1 MVRTTL
7 ARLFLFG
14 LLALGW
20 LGGGQLTTAQE
31 LHNETQGIW
40 RAQVIEVIKSG
51 EQLIPGTDT
60 VTTLQSVRAQ
70 VLDGPQT
77 GEIIAVAD
85 DYLQLDVGERFYYTQ
100 TVFINDTVAYGVL
113 QRDRTR
119 PLFFLVLVFAVAV
132 IALSGWQGVRSL
144 VALAASFAAIF
155 MILLPSVL
163 NGWNPLLMSVGVAA
177 LVLFGAI
184 FFTHGL
190 NRESAVAYT
199 GTMIAVG
206 ITSVFALI
214 AVSLTGLTGFASEG
228 ATSLNINTRGT
239 LDLTALLLGSIII
252 GVLGV
257 LDDISVTQAAVVTEL
272 FGADRTLTR
281 RMVFQKALRVGR
293 EHVGALVNTLVLAYT
308 GAALPLLLYYYLAAT
323 DFSMA
328 LSSELFATEIVR
340 MIVGS
345 IGLILTVPIVTGL
358 AVYFLKDYQPPT
370 NRTPHAHS
378 HGHGH
383 SH

>member
-1 MVRTTL
+1 MKNLYSFILVTL
-7 ARLFLFG
+7 FAIG
-14 LLALGW
+14 LLGA
-20 LGGGQLTTAQE
+20 TETYPAYAQTQ
-31 LHNETQGIW
+31 LHNETEGIW
-40 RAQVIEVIKSG
+40 RAEVIEVTESG
-51 EQLIPGTDT
+51 ERLIPGTE
-60 VTTLQSVRAQ
+60 TTTSFQSIRAQ
-70 VLDGPQT
+70 VLDGPQS
-77 GEIIAVAD
+77 GEIITVED
-85 DYLQLDVGERFYYTQ
+85 DYLQLNLGERFYYTH
-100 TVFINDTVAYGVL
+100 TVFINDTEAYGVL
-113 QRDRTR
+113 QRDRTQ
-119 PLFFLVLVFAVAV
+119 PLFLLVLVFAVAV

-144 VALAASFAAIF
+144 LALGASFAAIF
-155 MILLPSVL
+155 TILLPSVL
-163 NGWNPLLMSVGVAA
+163 QGWNPLVMSVGIAA

-190 NRESAVAYT
+190 NRESAVAYG

-206 ITSVFALI
+206 ITSLFAVI
-214 AVSLTGLTGFASEG
+214 AVSITGLTGFASEG
-228 ATSLNINTRGT
+228 ATALNINTRGT

-281 RMVFQKALRVGR
+281 KLVFQKALRVGR

-308 GAALPLLLYYYLAAT
+308 GAALPLLLYYYIAAT
-323 DFSMA
+323 DISMA

-345 IGLILTVPIVTGL
+345 IGLIMTVPIVTGL
-358 AVYFLKDYQPPT
+358 AVYFLKDYQPPS
-370 NRTPHAHS
+370 NRKTHAHS
-378 HGHGH
+378 HGH